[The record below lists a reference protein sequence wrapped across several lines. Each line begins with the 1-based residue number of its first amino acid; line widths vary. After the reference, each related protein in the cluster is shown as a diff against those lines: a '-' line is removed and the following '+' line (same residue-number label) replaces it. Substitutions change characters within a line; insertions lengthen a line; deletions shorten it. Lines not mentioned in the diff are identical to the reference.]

1 MEQDYKEQLRMM
13 TEGLGE
19 WMDRREREQRRRR
32 RWLRVA
38 LGVVVVAAAVLLQ
51 VFFPW
56 RRETVKYIYVK
67 DSIPVH
73 DTIVSQPAKSTP
85 KPTTRKKPIG
95 IDIGGQ
101 GVHISGSEDG
111 EWGSID
117 IDENGVRIIGGDDE
131 ETGSIVIGVGG
142 VRINGKDIG
151 ITDTVAAA
159 PVRPAPVKTVKVSF
173 MADNFIKEMYMPKER
188 VQSFID
194 SIRASYKS
202 VVVEEEEDGSV
213 EIMASRW

>member
-73 DTIVSQPAKSTP
+73 DTTVSQPAKSTP
-85 KPTTRKKPIG
+85 KPTTRKNPIG

-117 IDENGVRIIGGDDE
+117 IDENGVRIIGGDGE
-131 ETGSIVIGVGG
+131 ETGSIVIGAGG
-142 VRINGKDIG
+142 VRINGKDIVG
-151 ITDTVAAA
+151 SKGTTAQNL
-159 PVRPAPVKTVKVSF
+159 VKVNF
-173 MADNFIKEMYMPKER
+173 VADDYIKEMRMPGNK
-188 VQSFID
+188 VQPFID
-194 SIRASYKS
+194 SIRACYKN
-202 VVVEEEEDGSV
+202 VVVAENEDGSV
-213 EIMASRW
+213 AVVVRKKLD

>member
-73 DTIVSQPAKSTP
+73 DTTVSQPAKSTP

-131 ETGSIVIGVGG
+131 ETGSIVIGAGG
-142 VRINGKDIG
+142 VRINGKDIVG
-151 ITDTVAAA
+151 SKGTTAQNL
-159 PVRPAPVKTVKVSF
+159 VKVDF
-173 MADNFIKEMYMPKER
+173 VADDYIKEMRMPGNK
-188 VQSFID
+188 VQPFID
-194 SIRASYKS
+194 SIRACYKN
-202 VVVEEEEDGSV
+202 VVVAEEEDGSV
-213 EIMASRW
+213 AVIVNKKLH

>member
-38 LGVVVVAAAVLLQ
+38 LGAVIVAAAVLMQ

-67 DSIPVH
+67 DSLQIH
-73 DTIVSQPAKSTP
+73 DTATAQPSKFTST
-85 KPTTRKKPIG
+85 KEPTGINIG
-95 IDIGGQ
+95 EN
-101 GVHISGSEDG
+101 GVHISGSDDG
-111 EWGSID
+111 DWGSID
-117 IDENGVRIIGGDDE
+117 IDENGVRIIGGDNE
-131 ETGSIVIGVGG
+131 EIGSIVIDAGG
-142 VRINGKDIG
+142 VRINGKDIVSSKKKAAQDLVEVDFV
-151 ITDTVAAA
+151 TD
-159 PVRPAPVKTVKVSF
+159 
-173 MADNFIKEMYMPKER
+173 NYIKEMRMPKNK

-194 SIRASYKS
+194 SIRACYNNII
-202 VVVEEEEDGSV
+202 VAEEEDGSV
-213 EIMASRW
+213 AVVVSKKQH

>member
-73 DTIVSQPAKSTP
+73 DTTVSQPAKSTP

-117 IDENGVRIIGGDDE
+117 IDENGVRIIGGDGE
-131 ETGSIVIGVGG
+131 ETGSIVIGAGG
-142 VRINGKDIG
+142 VRINGKDIVG
-151 ITDTVAAA
+151 SKGTTAQNL
-159 PVRPAPVKTVKVSF
+159 VKVDF
-173 MADNFIKEMYMPKER
+173 VADDYIKEMRMPGNK
-188 VQSFID
+188 VQPFID
-194 SIRASYKS
+194 SIRACYKN
-202 VVVEEEEDGSV
+202 VVVAEEEDGSV
-213 EIMASRW
+213 AVIVNKKLH

>member
-67 DSIPVH
+67 DSLQIH
-73 DTIVSQPAKSTP
+73 DTIAPQPSKQTFTK
-85 KPTTRKKPIG
+85 KPTGIAIG
-95 IDIGGQ
+95 EK
-101 GVHISGSEDG
+101 GVRISGSENG

-117 IDENGVRIIGGDDE
+117 IDENGVRIIGGDNE
-131 ETGSIVIGVGG
+131 EIGSIVIDAGG
-142 VRINGKDIG
+142 VRINGKDIVSSKKKAAQDLVEVDFV
-151 ITDTVAAA
+151 TD
-159 PVRPAPVKTVKVSF
+159 
-173 MADNFIKEMYMPKER
+173 NYIKEMRMPQNKM
-188 VQSFID
+188 QSFID
-194 SIRASYKS
+194 SIRTCYKS
-202 VVVEEEEDGSV
+202 VIIEEEEDGSV
-213 EIMASRW
+213 SVTASKW

>member
-38 LGVVVVAAAVLLQ
+38 LGVVVVASAVLLQ

-56 RRETVKYIYVK
+56 RREIVKYIYVK
-67 DSIPVH
+67 DSIQVH

-95 IDIGGQ
+95 IDIGRQ

-131 ETGSIVIGVGG
+131 ETGCIVIGAGG
-142 VRINGKDIG
+142 VRINGKDIVG
-151 ITDTVAAA
+151 SKGTTAQNL
-159 PVRPAPVKTVKVSF
+159 VKVNF
-173 MADNFIKEMYMPKER
+173 VADDYIKEMRMPGNK
-188 VQSFID
+188 VQPFID
-194 SIRASYKS
+194 SIRTCYKS
-202 VVVEEEEDGSV
+202 VIIEEEEDGSV
-213 EIMASRW
+213 SVTASKW

>member
-67 DSIPVH
+67 DSLQIH
-73 DTIVSQPAKSTP
+73 DTVAPQPSKLTSTE
-85 KPTTRKKPIG
+85 KPTGINIG
-95 IDIGGQ
+95 EN
-101 GVHISGSEDG
+101 GVRINGSEDG

-117 IDENGVRIIGGDDE
+117 IDENGVRIIGGDNE
-131 ETGSIVIGVGG
+131 EIGSIVIDAGG
-142 VRINGKDIG
+142 VRINGKDIVSSKKKAAQDLVEVDFV
-151 ITDTVAAA
+151 TD
-159 PVRPAPVKTVKVSF
+159 
-173 MADNFIKEMYMPKER
+173 NYIKEMRMPQNK

-194 SIRASYKS
+194 SIRTCYKS
-202 VVVEEEEDGSV
+202 VIIEEEEDGSV
-213 EIMASRW
+213 SVTASKW

>member
-73 DTIVSQPAKSTP
+73 DTTVSQPAKSTP

-131 ETGSIVIGVGG
+131 ETGSIVIGAGG
-142 VRINGKDIG
+142 VRINGKDIVG
-151 ITDTVAAA
+151 SEGTTAQNL
-159 PVRPAPVKTVKVSF
+159 VKVDF
-173 MADNFIKEMYMPKER
+173 VADNYIKEMRMPGNK
-188 VQSFID
+188 VQPFID
-194 SIRASYKS
+194 SIRACYKN
-202 VVVEEEEDGSV
+202 VVVAEEEDGSV
-213 EIMASRW
+213 AVIVNKKLH

>member
-32 RWLRVA
+32 RWMRVA

-67 DSIPVH
+67 DSLQIH
-73 DTIVSQPAKSTP
+73 DTVALQPSKLISTE
-85 KPTTRKKPIG
+85 KPTGNAIG
-95 IDIGGQ
+95 EK
-101 GVHISGSEDG
+101 GVRISGSDDG
-111 EWGSID
+111 DWGSID
-117 IDENGVRIIGGDDE
+117 IDENGVRIIGGDNE
-131 ETGSIVIGVGG
+131 EIGSIVIDAGG
-142 VRINGKDIG
+142 VRMNGKDIVSSKKKAAQDLVEVYFV
-151 ITDTVAAA
+151 TD
-159 PVRPAPVKTVKVSF
+159 
-173 MADNFIKEMYMPKER
+173 NYIKEMRMPKNK

-194 SIRASYKS
+194 SIRACYNN
-202 VVVEEEEDGSV
+202 VIVAEEEDGSV
-213 EIMASRW
+213 AVVVSKKQH

>member
-67 DSIPVH
+67 DSLQIH
-73 DTIVSQPAKSTP
+73 DIVAPQPSKLTSTE
-85 KPTTRKKPIG
+85 KPTGINIG
-95 IDIGGQ
+95 ED
-101 GVHISGSEDG
+101 GVRINGSEDG

-117 IDENGVRIIGGDDE
+117 IDENGVRIIGGDNE
-131 ETGSIVIGVGG
+131 VTGSIVIGANG
-142 VRINGKDIG
+142 VRINGKDITNTWG
-151 ITDTVAAA
+151 GSHEKETV
-159 PVRPAPVKTVKVSF
+159 RNLVKVSF
-173 MADNFIKEMYMPKER
+173 LTDNYVKEMRMPKDK
-188 VQSFID
+188 VQPFID
-194 SIRASYKS
+194 SIRACYKDVLVS
-202 VVVEEEEDGSV
+202 ENEDGSV
-213 EIMASRW
+213 SVMASNE

>member
-32 RWLRVA
+32 RWLHVA

-67 DSIPVH
+67 DSIQVH
-73 DTIVSQPAKSTP
+73 DTTVSQPAKSTP
-85 KPTTRKKPIG
+85 KPTTRKNPIG

-117 IDENGVRIIGGDDE
+117 IDENGVRIIGGDGE
-131 ETGSIVIGVGG
+131 ETGSIVIGAGG
-142 VRINGKDIG
+142 VRINGKDIVG
-151 ITDTVAAA
+151 SKGTTAQNL
-159 PVRPAPVKTVKVSF
+159 VKVNF
-173 MADNFIKEMYMPKER
+173 VADDYIKEMRMPGNK
-188 VQSFID
+188 VQPFID
-194 SIRASYKS
+194 SIRACYKN
-202 VVVEEEEDGSV
+202 VVVAENEDGSV
-213 EIMASRW
+213 AVVVRKKLD